1 MTAPADVAN
10 GSVKVS
16 PTRASRG
23 QTVTITVTPDEGY
36 ELASLAVYDADG
48 DAVSLTDAGN
58 GKYTF
63 TMPRS
68 KVTVEAAFS
77 EIVEEPEALPF
88 VDVPT
93 GAYYYDAVAWA
104 VENGVTGGTSATT
117 FSPDNAC
124 TRAQMM
130 TFLWRAAGSPEPESN
145 VNPFADVSSSAY
157 YYKAVLWAVE
167 NGITSGTSAT
177 TFSPDATVTRGQTVT
192 FLWRN
197 AGSPAASG
205 GSFADVAPDAY
216 YAPAVAWA
224 AREGITGGTSAT
236 TFSPDNACTRAQIVT
251 FLWRDLI

>member
-1 MTAPADVAN
+1 MRHIASRFPPTDNYVLLHHSDTATYTYTPTQGGSGSSGSTRYTVTAPADVAN

-93 GAYYYDAVAWA
+93 GAYYYDAVA
-104 VENGVTGGTSATT
+104 
-117 FSPDNAC
+117 C
-124 TRAQMM
+124 
-130 TFLWRAAGSPEPESN
+130 SN
-145 VNPFADVSSSAY
+145 TY
-157 YYKAVLWAVE
+157 
-167 NGITSGTSAT
+167 
-177 TFSPDATVTRGQTVT
+177 
-192 FLWRN
+192 
-197 AGSPAASG
+197 
-205 GSFADVAPDAY
+205 
-216 YAPAVAWA
+216 
-224 AREGITGGTSAT
+224 
-236 TFSPDNACTRAQIVT
+236 
-251 FLWRDLI
+251 